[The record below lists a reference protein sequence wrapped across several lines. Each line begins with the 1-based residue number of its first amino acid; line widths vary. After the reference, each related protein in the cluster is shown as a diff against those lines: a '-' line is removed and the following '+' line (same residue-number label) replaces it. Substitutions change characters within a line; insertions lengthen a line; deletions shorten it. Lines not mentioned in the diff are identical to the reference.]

1 MKRATWLFV
10 QDIIEAIDAIESHVG
25 TTTFDD
31 FKNDKKT
38 LDSVVWEIHVIGE
51 ATKNIPKG
59 LRGKYPDIPWREM
72 AGMRDRIVHF
82 YFGIDHDIVWNV
94 LKTNLPTIK
103 NQLKRMLTDL
113 KGPNLFSK

>member
-10 QDIIEAIDAIESHVG
+10 QDMIEAIDAIESHTG
-25 TTTFDD
+25 MMIFDE
-31 FKNDKKT
+31 FKNDRKT

-59 LRGKYPDIPWREM
+59 LRGKYPGIPWREM

-82 YFGIDHDIVWNV
+82 YFGIDQDIVWKV
-94 LKTNLPTIK
+94 IK
-103 NQLKRMLTDL
+103 ANFPAIKQQLKEMLADL
-113 KGPNLFSK
+113 KGPNLFRK